1 MHTVAAHIFSNCM
14 NVTEAR
20 KPHEYRLFALSL
32 NKENYFL
39 TCVGFD
45 SCWGDYGVLAP
56 QPGAQN
62 KKH

>member
-1 MHTVAAHIFSNCM
+1 MSPKAEKPMKTGFS
-14 NVTEAR
+14 
-20 KPHEYRLFALSL
+20 LLSL

>member
-1 MHTVAAHIFSNCM
+1 M
-14 NVTEAR
+14 N
-20 KPHEYRLFALSL
+20 KGIPHPSL

-45 SCWGDYGVLAP
+45 SCSGDYGVLAP

>member
-1 MHTVAAHIFSNCM
+1 MSPKAEKPMKTGFS
-14 NVTEAR
+14 
-20 KPHEYRLFALSL
+20 LQSL